1 MDIRH
6 RLNSKDLKYQIIAL
20 MTKYTQHEAEPK
32 SHLSYKTQ
40 SPRRRLQAIVSVLNY
55 NNNLL
60 GFLSLAKVSGAK
72 DSKE

>member
-1 MDIRH
+1 MDIRDK
-6 RLNSKDLKYQIIAL
+6 LNSKDLKYQIIAL

-40 SPRRRLQAIVSVLNY
+40 SPRRKAIVSVLNY